1 MKQTPISA
9 HLLVGGIVYFARM
22 LDKVRKHAR
31 GELRE
36 DFWEFLGKG
45 FDGRCCNFLRVPY
58 EELRAR
64 VLEGGT
70 DEEIF
75 AWCQQR
81 GRALNAEDIRTWN
94 GFARTRGWRDE
105 ASEGLEKNK
114 AASGLAHRKDLL
126 TYFDYYEVDE
136 GRAP

>member
-1 MKQTPISA
+1 MKQAPVSA
-9 HLLVGGIVYFARM
+9 HTKVGGIVYFARM
-22 LDKVRKHAR
+22 LDKIRKQAR
-31 GELRE
+31 GELPSDYLE
-36 DFWEFLGKG
+36 NLGKG

-58 EELRAR
+58 KELCAR
-64 VLEGGT
+64 VLEGGN
-70 DEEIF
+70 DNEIL

-81 GRALNAEDIRTWN
+81 GRAVNSEDILVWN

-105 ASEGLEKNK
+105 ASEGFEEYK
-114 AASGLAHRKDLL
+114 AASGLGHRKDLL